1 MIEILILVAIVIA
14 TLVVWSALDNVVKA
28 INGSRNVLEQIL
40 GAIEYIRDVEL
51 EQILAAVDAAP

>member
-1 MIEILILVAIVIA
+1 LVAIVIA